1 MANLFLKQAKQYV
14 ATRPVYPP
22 ELFDFIASK
31 TPRRDMA
38 WDVGTGNGQAAAS
51 VSRSSSLSPSPLPT
65 HAARTVCASLIGHFL
80 PITGWPKGKPRKI
93 SRADADRAA

>member
-14 ATRPVYPP
+14 ATRPTYPP

-31 TPRRDMA
+31 TPRRDLA

-51 VSRSSSLSPSPLPT
+51 VSVSVSCLHLSPIHP
-65 HAARTVCASLIGHFL
+65 VYDSLLRLLLFVFL
-80 PITGWPKGKPRKI
+80 FFFIKDQLATPC
-93 SRADADRAA
+93 

>member
-51 VSRSSSLSPSPLPT
+51 VSRSFLAT
-65 HAARTVCASLIGHFL
+65 VVCASLIGHFL
-80 PITGWPKGKPRKI
+80 PQAKPRKI
-93 SRADADRAA
+93 SRVDADRPA

>member
-1 MANLFLKQAKQYV
+1 LKEFDSVREPETMANLFLKQAKQYV

-51 VSRSSSLSPSPLPT
+51 VSRSSSRSPLGPSPLPT
-65 HAARTVCASLIGHFL
+65 HRLCIFVL
-80 PITGWPKGKPRKI
+80 
-93 SRADADRAA
+93 

>member
-14 ATRPVYPP
+14 ATRPSYPP

-31 TPRRDMA
+31 TPRRDLA

-51 VSRSSSLSPSPLPT
+51 VGPLMLLLSCFFFPPLKKERDT
-65 HAARTVCASLIGHFL
+65 
-80 PITGWPKGKPRKI
+80 
-93 SRADADRAA
+93 D

>member
-14 ATRPVYPP
+14 ATRPSYPP

-31 TPRRDMA
+31 TPRRDLA

-51 VSRSSSLSPSPLPT
+51 VSPLLLLLSFFFLEKLCQLRSSHHHQRGKKVSTPT
-65 HAARTVCASLIGHFL
+65 
-80 PITGWPKGKPRKI
+80 
-93 SRADADRAA
+93 D